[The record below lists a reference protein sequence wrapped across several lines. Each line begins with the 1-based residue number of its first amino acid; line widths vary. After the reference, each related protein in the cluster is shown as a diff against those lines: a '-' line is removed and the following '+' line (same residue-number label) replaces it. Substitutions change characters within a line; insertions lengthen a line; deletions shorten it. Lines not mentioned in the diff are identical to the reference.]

1 MNSEDVKSKLRRKL
15 VKILVQKDIAD
26 IFKSKNILLS
36 MFFLPLSFAILFPTL
51 MVGIPIMRGEIEI
64 SANIQFVV
72 DIIPPLTDNWNI
84 LDAEQRYLIVLS
96 FFPVI
101 FLLMMPAILPSI
113 LASESV
119 AGEKERNT
127 LESLLATPLTDS
139 EILLGKILSSAIPSI
154 LVVWLSCIPYVLLI
168 DYFVYE
174 KLGFLLLPDLRFL
187 ILLGTVAPLLVFASV
202 TAMVWLST
210 RVKAARD
217 AQQLS
222 ILIVLPL
229 LTIVMVEIIGFMF
242 SWLFLFIGILA
253 LAFIDLIAYYLVKR
267 SFNRE
272 FLLSKI

>member
-1 MNSEDVKSKLRRKL
+1 MKSKLRRKL
-15 VKILVQKDIAD
+15 VKILVQKDIVD

-36 MFFLPLSFAILFPTL
+36 MFFLPLSFAIIFPPL

-154 LVVWLSCIPYVLLI
+154 LVVWLSSIPYVLLI

-174 KLGFLLLPDLRFL
+174 KLGFFLLPDLRFL
-187 ILLGTVAPLLVFASV
+187 LLLGIVAPLLVFASV

-229 LTIVMVEIIGFMF
+229 LTIVIVEIIGFMF